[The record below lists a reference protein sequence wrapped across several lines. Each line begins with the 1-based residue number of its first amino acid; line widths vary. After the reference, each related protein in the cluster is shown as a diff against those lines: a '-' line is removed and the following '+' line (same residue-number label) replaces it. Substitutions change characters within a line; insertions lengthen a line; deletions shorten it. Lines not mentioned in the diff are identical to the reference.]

1 MKQVWKYK
9 CKNWSE
15 IGLRHKYLMIKM
27 AFSNVRSF
35 CLSPIK
41 SNSLC
46 TTAMFWPTSTYIA
59 YHSREFYSLK
69 KGRVHCLSLDVTPT
83 TSIYSFTTKN
93 TFLNLIVTGI
103 GPLLKLWNW
112 TFRKETKNIGPT
124 LNLQPRLPIP
134 AHITNIR
141 KAAHHLAIKVFDNI
155 FNIFP
160 IYNLSNIFY
169 DVRQAIKN
177 KMFTGA
183 FAAEQNI
190 FQTALTFQQ
199 NIFFETT
206 FARTPIPFMLLTLRV
221 LKNIIKTWHVMK
233 QQNNLWTANISFN
246 WILVWSIGNVNLGII
261 YKEYNSINLGLSKA
275 SFEDIQ
281 NLISYPQWVTVT
293 HLPFPT
299 TMGVLCLSIVLH
311 TWIGTCSSIWKQD
324 IGFPMEKEQR
334 TSVQTILG
342 TSSHFSVSTRKG
354 VSWSSSM
361 HSSTGTS
368 NKKY

>member
-1 MKQVWKYK
+1 
-9 CKNWSE
+9 
-15 IGLRHKYLMIKM
+15 MIKM

-35 CLSPIK
+35 CLSPFK

-46 TTAMFWPTSTYIA
+46 TTAMFWPTSA

-69 KGRVHCLSLDVTPT
+69 KGRVHCLSLDFTLT
-83 TSIYSFTTKN
+83 TSIYSCATKKY
-93 TFLNLIVTGI
+93 F
-103 GPLLKLWNW
+103 LKLDCHRNWTPFKTFHRNW
-112 TFRKETKNIGPT
+112 TFRKEIKKNGLT

-155 FNIFP
+155 FQHFP
-160 IYNLSNIFY
+160 IYNLSNIFC

-246 WILVWSIGNVNLGII
+246 WILAWSIGNVNLGII
-261 YKEYNSINLGLSKA
+261 YKEYN
-275 SFEDIQ
+275 
-281 NLISYPQWVTVT
+281 
-293 HLPFPT
+293 
-299 TMGVLCLSIVLH
+299 
-311 TWIGTCSSIWKQD
+311 
-324 IGFPMEKEQR
+324 
-334 TSVQTILG
+334 
-342 TSSHFSVSTRKG
+342 
-354 VSWSSSM
+354 
-361 HSSTGTS
+361 
-368 NKKY
+368 